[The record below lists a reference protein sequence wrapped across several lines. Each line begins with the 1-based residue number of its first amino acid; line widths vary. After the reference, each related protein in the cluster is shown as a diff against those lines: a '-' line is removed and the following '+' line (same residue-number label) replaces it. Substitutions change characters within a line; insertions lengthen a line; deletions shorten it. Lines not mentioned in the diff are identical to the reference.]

1 MESMQIPLTSS
12 ARRISLALV
21 SAILLA
27 GYLWFAG
34 RQFGAAV
41 FSDRPDLASLQRAT
55 RWQPGN
61 ADYHAIVSVV
71 KNW

>member
-1 MESMQIPLTSS
+1 MQIPLTSS

-34 RQFGAAV
+34 RQFGAA
-41 FSDRPDLASLQRAT
+41 T
-55 RWQPGN
+55 G
-61 ADYHAIVSVV
+61 HAVAAR
-71 KNW
+71 